1 MKPTELVAFC
11 GRYCGSCDI
20 CASNVV
26 FGVSLLQA
34 INAEFGPRH
43 AAQGLGWP
51 PMRHLAGTVADMVD
65 AAVGN
70 LDQFAEGTFSQGCR
84 DNCVPPC
91 RIAAC
96 AKNEGC
102 HTCADCEEMTTCSIL
117 DEHRE
122 AVASYL
128 AYIQANGIERFAEEE
143 ARHVLQARRTKI
155 EAALEEANAQS
166 AL

>member
-1 MKPTELVAFC
+1 MEPTELVAFC

-34 INAEFGPRH
+34 INAEFGPRN

-51 PMRHLAGTVADMVD
+51 PMRHLADTVAGMVD
-65 AAVGN
+65 AVVDN
-70 LDQFAEGTFSQGCR
+70 LDQFAEETFPKGCR

-96 AKNEGC
+96 ARDKGR
-102 HTCADCEEMTTCSIL
+102 HTCADCEEMKTCSIL

-128 AYIQANGIERFAEEE
+128 ASIQANGIERFAEEE
-143 ARHVLQARRTKI
+143 ARHLNQARRTKI
-155 EAALEEANAQS
+155 EAALKEANGQS
-166 AL
+166 TL